1 MAEQR
6 TNIDVK
12 RSNRVSVYR
21 QLLVQGRSSIQQLSR
36 ALEMSV
42 PTVTKNI
49 NELIEKGLLEDSGEY
64 DSTGGRRPRTVSPI
78 IDAKIALGIDIT
90 QHHIGLVA
98 VDLVSNVLKYKR
110 PRKDYVNEDGYYAE
124 VAGML
129 EDFIDESSLDRN
141 RILGVGIA
149 IPGIVTEDG
158 QTITGSGVLEIVGEY
173 RNPFAKHI
181 PYPNDMINEASA
193 AGFIEWFGSKDLHDL
208 VYLSLSNSVGGAI
221 IVDDQLYHGDTQ
233 KSAEFGH
240 VIIHHKGKK
249 CYCGK
254 TGCYDSYGS
263 ALLLSDLAAG
273 NLSVFFSGLR
283 DGNSQYRE
291 VFDLYLDDLAFMIGN
306 LRTQYDST
314 IVLGGYVG
322 SYLEEHIPEIME
334 RSLGYTQPNI
344 KFANYIRACRY
355 KIEASAVGAAMRYL
369 YEYVNSI

>member
-21 QLLVQGRSSIQQLSR
+21 QLLGQGRSSIQQLSR

-49 NELIEKGLLEDSGEY
+49 NELIEKGLLEESGEY
-64 DSTGGRRPRTVSPI
+64 DSTGGRRPKTVSPI
-78 IDAKIALGIDIT
+78 VDAKIALGIDIT

-124 VAGML
+124 VAAML
-129 EDFIDESSLDRN
+129 EDFIDESSLSRDC
-141 RILGVGIA
+141 ILGVGIA
-149 IPGIVTEDG
+149 IPGIITEDG
-158 QTITGSGVLEIVGEY
+158 QTITGSGVLDLVGELP
-173 RNPFAKHI
+173 NPFSRHI

-193 AGFIEWFGSKDLHDL
+193 AGFIEWYGSKDLHDL

-240 VIIHHKGKK
+240 VIIHHAGKK

-263 ALLLSDLAAG
+263 ALLLSDLTDG
-273 NLSVFFSGLR
+273 NLALFFDDLR
-283 DGNSQYRE
+283 SGNSQHRE
-291 VFDLYLDDLAFMIGN
+291 VFDFYLDDLAFMIGN
-306 LRTQYDST
+306 LRTQYDCM

-322 SYLEEHIPEIME
+322 SYLEEHIPEIKE

-344 KFANYIRACRY
+344 RHADYIRACR
-355 KIEASAVGAAMRYL
+355 
-369 YEYVNSI
+369 